1 MSVRRLTLQQLDAYS
16 AFLRQE
22 ERSPGTREK
31 YRRDIK
37 AFYLWVDGRN
47 VTKETVIEWKEHL
60 VNEEYAPVTINS
72 MLAALNGLF
81 GFLEWGDCRV
91 KFLKVQRRMF
101 REEKRELTREEY
113 NRLLEAA
120 RNQGRE
126 RLALVMETICT
137 TGIRVSEVQ
146 YITMEAVRRGRA
158 EITLKGKIRVI
169 FLPVKLCRKLAKYS
183 KKQKIVSGEIFLTGN
198 GKPLNRRQIWAE
210 MKGVCKYADVTPSKV
225 YPHNLRHL
233 FATVFYKMYKD
244 ISRLADL
251 LGHSSIETTRIYLT
265 ISSAEHACQLERLG
279 LVT

>member
-1 MSVRRLTLQQLDAYS
+1 MSVRRLTLQQIDAYN

-31 YRRDIK
+31 YWRDIK
-37 AFYLWVDGRN
+37 AFYLWVDGQN
-47 VTKETVIEWKEHL
+47 ITKETVIEWKEHL
-60 VNEEYAPVTINS
+60 VNEGYAPVTINS

-81 GFLEWGDCRV
+81 GFLEWGECRV

-146 YITMEAVRRGRA
+146 YITVEAVRRGRA
-158 EITLKGKIRVI
+158 EITLKGQNPGDLSACKIM
-169 FLPVKLCRKLAKYS
+169 P
-183 KKQKIVSGEIFLTGN
+183 
-198 GKPLNRRQIWAE
+198 
-210 MKGVCKYADVTPSKV
+210 
-225 YPHNLRHL
+225 
-233 FATVFYKMYKD
+233 
-244 ISRLADL
+244 
-251 LGHSSIETTRIYLT
+251 
-265 ISSAEHACQLERLG
+265 
-279 LVT
+279 